1 MLYTAFSGPYE
12 RVKAFLVGGEPHWPI
27 GALTNLKII
36 VNASILL
43 NIFSHLNRFP
53 TYDLRTKYN
62 ASGTLL
68 TEYLVLY

>member
-12 RVKAFLVGGEPHWPI
+12 RIKAFFIGGKPYQLI

-43 NIFSHLNRFP
+43 NIFFYFNRFLV
-53 TYDLRTKYN
+53 YNLSTKYN
-62 ASGTLL
+62 ISNILL
-68 TEYLVLY
+68 TKYLVLY